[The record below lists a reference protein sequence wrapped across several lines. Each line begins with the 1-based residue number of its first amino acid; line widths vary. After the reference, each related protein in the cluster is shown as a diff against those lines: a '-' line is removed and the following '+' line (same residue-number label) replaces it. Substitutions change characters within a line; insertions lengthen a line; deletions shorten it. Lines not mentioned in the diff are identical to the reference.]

1 MKEEEALSLIVQK
14 RERMNE
20 LHKRAVN
27 AKKKQIND
35 ASLSIWKPKMYETY
49 YTLSFTHINYNVSII
64 SVKWTDNS
72 LDYIRLLQGM
82 VYRTYEEADHN
93 HQKDYEKLTG
103 LRLTNIKLNPYI

>member
-1 MKEEEALSLIVQK
+1 MDKENKLT
-14 RERMNE
+14 
-20 LHKRAVN
+20 
-27 AKKKQIND
+27 D